1 MASSKASAREVGSD
15 GDPYLPEGL
24 TSSEWQSIQNQI
36 LSNLSQQ
43 AYLKASNTNAYDE
56 FGYSVAVSNDT
67 VVVGA
72 WKESSAA
79 TGVNGDQNSNSAPWS
94 GAAYVFVRDGATW
107 AQQAYLKASNTD
119 AYDRFGTSVAVS
131 NDTIVVGAYDE
142 DSAATGVNG
151 DQNNNS
157 APWSGAA
164 YVFVRSGTTWTQQAY
179 LKASNTGAN
188 DFFGNSVAVS
198 NDTIVVGAYFENS
211 AATGVDGNQNDE
223 SKRYSGAAYVFVRS
237 GTFWAQQAYL
247 KASNTDAG
255 DYFGYSVAVSNDTIV
270 VGAYDESS
278 AATGVNGDQNN
289 NGASGSGA
297 AYVFV
302 RSGTAWSQQAY
313 LKASNTD
320 EGDQFGR
327 SVAVSNDTIVVGANG
342 EDSAATGVDG
352 DQNDNSGS
360 DTGAAYVFVRDGTTW
375 TQQAYLKASNTDA
388 YDYFG
393 TSVAISNDTL
403 VVGADYEDS
412 AATGIDGDQN
422 DNSAA
427 YAGAAYVF
435 VRDGTNW
442 TQQAYLKASN
452 TNAYDDFGVSVA
464 VSNDTLVVGAPYED
478 SAATGVNGD
487 QNNNS
492 APYAGAAYVFIGEMS
507 IPPVSITGIE
517 INQALGVQKNNE
529 QNYVAGK
536 DAVIR
541 VLMDQPVVVNPSTQS
556 LEVKRGGAVIANL
569 RPNNYPSSVNSIDFF
584 LSPSLTNCSGCGN
597 SETYTITANIDGNL
611 FSKTVDFHKS
621 NKIRILVRPV
631 TLIFDDHEQSLSTDE
646 WKYAYH
652 FLQQTYPIA
661 RGNVEWVIGE
671 PMRRS
676 AKTLVDSELRS
687 LAQELTFSRLLCGL
701 LPLDYCRYDA
711 RMAIMPPLYIPDGTM
726 GLRLG
731 GNGIVVFANGSFSL
745 GEGAEAPIF
754 TIDFMQAVVAHEIGH
769 AYGLGD
775 EYDLDFANYVCD
787 VNPPPEEIYDCGEI
801 SQPEPWPGP
810 GTGSLIPASDHP
822 FELTGYGRGLLTDK
836 VSFMGNY
843 YHQADIWIS
852 KDAYSKL
859 FYELKQNST
868 TNQTQI
874 NETGRVILA
883 SGWIGQDDSLRLE
896 PWYHSDGQLPMI
908 GTGDYSIEAQD
919 SIGTVLST
927 QFFDISFTDESNP
940 PKIWDEALFSISLA
954 YPEGTA
960 RFVIKHGST
969 ILGTREIAST
979 LPSVSLTSPNGGE
992 VWDSETMQ
1000 TVTWDGL
1007 TDGSVFYTLL
1017 YAHDGVSFDVL
1028 AVNLTTNSYEV
1039 DPAYLVGG
1047 ENARFK
1053 IFATDGVNTVEDTT
1067 DGPFTVLPKMPDA
1080 FLHFP
1085 EDGAQFPY
1093 GLSIILDGSGYD
1105 LEDGILSGENITW
1118 SSDVDGFLGTGENL
1132 LVDLSYGYHTLTL
1145 EVQDSDGNT
1154 SQKSISV
1161 FIGTKVYLPT
1171 VIR

>member
-1 MASSKASAREVGSD
+1 MKSNFLRIFASLAILSLLLPSSSIQARQSTESTKASVQDDGSPV
-15 GDPYLPEGL
+15 DPTLPEGL
-24 TSSEWQSIQNQI
+24 TSSEWQGIQDQI

-43 AYLKASNTNAYDE
+43 AYLKASNTGYQDH
-56 FGYSVAVSNDT
+56 FG
-67 VVVGA
+67 
-72 WKESSAA
+72 
-79 TGVNGDQNSNSAPWS
+79 
-94 GAAYVFVRDGATW
+94 
-107 AQQAYLKASNTD
+107 L
-119 AYDRFGTSVAVS
+119 SVAVS
-131 NDTIVVGAYDE
+131 NDTIVVGAFGE
-142 DSAATGVNG
+142 SSNATGVNG
-151 DQNNNS
+151 
-157 APWSGAA
+157 
-164 YVFVRSGTTWTQQAY
+164 
-179 LKASNTGAN
+179 
-188 DFFGNSVAVS
+188 
-198 NDTIVVGAYFENS
+198 
-211 AATGVDGNQNDE
+211 NQ
-223 SKRYSGAAYVFVRS
+223 S
-237 GTFWAQQAYL
+237 
-247 KASNTDAG
+247 
-255 DYFGYSVAVSNDTIV
+255 
-270 VGAYDESS
+270 
-278 AATGVNGDQNN
+278 
-289 NGASGSGA
+289 
-297 AYVFV
+297 
-302 RSGTAWSQQAY
+302 
-313 LKASNTD
+313 
-320 EGDQFGR
+320 
-327 SVAVSNDTIVVGANG
+327 
-342 EDSAATGVDG
+342 
-352 DQNDNSGS
+352 
-360 DTGAAYVFVRDGTTW
+360 
-375 TQQAYLKASNTDA
+375 
-388 YDYFG
+388 
-393 TSVAISNDTL
+393 
-403 VVGADYEDS
+403 
-412 AATGIDGDQN
+412 
-422 DNSAA
+422 DNSA
-427 YAGAAYVF
+427 
-435 VRDGTNW
+435 
-442 TQQAYLKASN
+442 S
-452 TNAYDDFGVSVA
+452 S
-464 VSNDTLVVGAPYED
+464 
-478 SAATGVNGD
+478 
-487 QNNNS
+487 
-492 APYAGAAYVFIGEMS
+492 AGAAYVFIGETS

-541 VLMDQPVVVNPSTQS
+541 VLMNQPVVVNPSTQS

-775 EYDLDFANYVCD
+775 EYDQDYARYKCD
-787 VNPPPEEIYDCGEI
+787 VNPPPEEYYDCGEI
-801 SQPEPWPGP
+801 TQPEPWPGP

-1080 FLHFP
+1080 YLHFP
-1085 EDGAQFPY
+1085 QDGAVFPL